1 MGNWK
6 KQQVELKEARER
18 DKLTKEVVAKYFL
31 DLSKLIFTAIVLG
44 GLTPMLTDVSMNIHW
59 ETVYVGLVSTFFFG
73 LLGYRVLKYNKL

>member
-6 KQQVELKEARER
+6 KQQDELKEARER

-31 DLSKLIFTAIVLG
+31 DLSMLIFTAIVLG

-59 ETVYVGLVSTFFFG
+59 ETVFVGLVSTFFFG
-73 LLGYRVLKYNKL
+73 LLGYRVLKYKKL

>member
-6 KQQVELKEARER
+6 KQQDELKEARER

-44 GLTPMLTDVSMNIHW
+44 GLTPM
-59 ETVYVGLVSTFFFG
+59 
-73 LLGYRVLKYNKL
+73 

>member
-6 KQQVELKEARER
+6 KQQEELKEARER

-44 GLTPMLTDVSMNIHW
+44 GLTTMLTDVSMNIHW
-59 ETVYVGLVSTFFFG
+59 ETVFVGLVSTFFFG
-73 LLGYRVLKYNKL
+73 LLGYRVLKYKKL

>member
-6 KQQVELKEARER
+6 KQQDELKEARER
-18 DKLTKEVVAKYFL
+18 DKLTKEMVAKYFL

-59 ETVYVGLVSTFFFG
+59 ETVFVGLVSTFFFG
-73 LLGYRVLKYNKL
+73 LLGYRVLKYKKL